1 MAELYLHRLCI
12 EITASCLAIDE
23 WVWRECG
30 REDFR
35 KSIKECHA
43 NLDETDPLS
52 YLNKVKTVG
61 VWDLYFQDV
70 LRDWDEDKLS
80 AQHYNYIIERL
91 SKNAAQL
98 DELVPR
104 LEEELARSEYPNFAR
119 LVVTKAVDIQSCLNS
134 FLNSADEG
142 LNYWKHQEGTT
153 ITWVTE

>member
-1 MAELYLHRLCI
+1 MTELYLHRLCA

-23 WVWRECG
+23 WVRRECG
-30 REDFR
+30 HEDFR

-43 NLDETDPLS
+43 KLDETDPLS

-61 VWDLYFQDV
+61 VWDMYFQEV
-70 LRDWDEDKLS
+70 LREWDEDKLS
-80 AQHYNYIIERL
+80 AQRYNYIIKRL

-98 DELVPR
+98 DELVPQ
-104 LEEELARSEYPNFAR
+104 LEEELARCEYPNFAR
-119 LVVTKAVDIQSCLNS
+119 LMVTKAVDIQSCLNS

-153 ITWVTE
+153 TT